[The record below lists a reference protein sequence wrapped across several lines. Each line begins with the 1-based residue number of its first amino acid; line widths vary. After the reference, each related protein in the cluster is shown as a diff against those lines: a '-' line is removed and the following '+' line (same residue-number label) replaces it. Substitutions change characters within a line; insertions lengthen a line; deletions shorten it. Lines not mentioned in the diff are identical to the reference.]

1 MMVSTVNYRFRI
13 NGRRNDRWMLV
24 VGFIVTI
31 AIFHRHSCFTCD
43 ATPQQQRRR
52 QQQHHSQITAP
63 PFKRKLQSWLIRQRS
78 QPKFM
83 KNSRSRRRSA
93 KDDNDSSRNIRRGS
107 FMTGHSPNSERLFNW
122 FGVKEEDPNQFIR
135 CMMLRNEFNHNICGI
150 TNPLIQIK
158 TKISQQ
164 KQQQQQQQ
172 IVDQHNRNDVVDH
185 PSSLNSITQ
194 CDDDPKIVKRSWWP
208 SLQVIDDE
216 MGVNDR
222 EGLAMSKWRLFQ
234 RKSKNNNNFFKKD
247 DWRVLVYRKRVGRGK
262 ECYQQV
268 RDAALDWEF
277 QSADGSMG
285 MMEVPVSSP
294 QQRLKQPRTIPA
306 SSRYSVQPIIDDS
319 DLGSYSSSSSLYRSL
334 GSRRL
339 VSFSSKSLTG
349 FLPPCLQRRI
359 YAINPVMVV
368 YDVVDQHAQ
377 QTLFTST
384 AYSTLKGH
392 FIRGEE
398 RVTVALRDG
407 SQDVEVEILSISR
420 AGPSLFGK
428 MLWPFLGTMQNKFF
442 QRQLEHLSESGF
454 EGNSVG
460 VMTPVPLDKNWKQ
473 QPQLNLIEP

>member
-1 MMVSTVNYRFRI
+1 MVSTVTKSRFRI
-13 NGRRNDRWMLV
+13 NCRRVNDRWMLVV

-31 AIFHRHSCFTCD
+31 AIFHRHLCYTCD
-43 ATPQQQRRR
+43 ATPPQ
-52 QQQHHSQITAP
+52 SQVTVP

-83 KNSRSRRRSA
+83 KTSSRSRR
-93 KDDNDSSRNIRRGS
+93 DNDSGSRTIRRRGS
-107 FMTGHSPNSERLFNW
+107 FMTGHSPNAERLFHW
-122 FGVKEEDPNQFIR
+122 FGVEEEDPNQFIR

-150 TNPLIQIK
+150 TNPLIQIQ

-164 KQQQQQQQ
+164 QQPQPQPQPQ
-172 IVDQHNRNDVVDH
+172 ILDQHSRNDVVDH
-185 PSSLNSITQ
+185 PSSNSRTQ
-194 CDDDPKIVKRSWWP
+194 CDDDDDLKVVKRSWWP
-208 SLQVIDDE
+208 SLQVINDNAR
-216 MGVNDR
+216 GVNDDI
-222 EGLAMSKWRLFQ
+222 EGGLTTKWRIFQ
-234 RKSKNNNNFFKKD
+234 QKSKNNNNFFKKD
-247 DWRVLVYRKRVGRGK
+247 DWRILVYRKRVGRGK

-277 QSADGSMG
+277 QSADGSLG

-294 QQRLKQPRTIPA
+294 QHSRLKQPPRTTIPA
-306 SSRYSVQPIIDDS
+306 SSRRYSVQPIIDDS

-428 MLWPFLGTMQNKFF
+428 MLWPFLGTMQNNFF

-454 EGNSVG
+454 EGSIYGRRVTTTSDGNSVG
-460 VMTPVPLDKNWKQ
+460 IATPIPLR
-473 QPQLNLIEP
+473 

>member
-1 MMVSTVNYRFRI
+1 MRNHTTTMISTVNSRFRI
-13 NGRRNDRWMLV
+13 NCRRNDRWMLV
-24 VGFIVTI
+24 VGFIITI

-43 ATPQQQRRR
+43 ATPPQRRR
-52 QQQHHSQITAP
+52 QQQYHSQITAP

-83 KNSRSRRRSA
+83 KNSRSRRSVG
-93 KDDNDSSRNIRRGS
+93 DSSSSRTIRRGS
-107 FMTGHSPNSERLFNW
+107 FMTGHSPNAERLFHW
-122 FGVKEEDPNQFIR
+122 FGVEEEDPNQFIR

-164 KQQQQQQQ
+164 QQHQQQQ
-172 IVDQHNRNDVVDH
+172 ILDQHNRNDVVDY
-185 PSSLNSITQ
+185 PSSSNSITQ
-194 CDDDPKIVKRSWWP
+194 CDDDDDPKTVKRSWWP
-208 SLQVIDDE
+208 SLQVINVNE
-216 MGVNDR
+216 RGVNDM
-222 EGLAMSKWRLFQ
+222 EGLSTKWRIFQ
-234 RKSKNNNNFFKKD
+234 QKSKNHNFFKKD
-247 DWRVLVYRKRVGRGK
+247 DWRILVYRKRVGRGK

-294 QQRLKQPRTIPA
+294 QHRLKQPRTIPA
-306 SSRYSVQPIIDDS
+306 SSRYSVQPIIDDD

-428 MLWPFLGTMQNKFF
+428 MLWPFLGTMQNRFF

-454 EGNSVG
+454 EDICGRRVTTNEGNSVG
-460 VMTPVPLDKNWKQ
+460 IVTPILPR
-473 QPQLNLIEP
+473 